1 MHKRERER
9 KQKTP
14 PYLVFRVLRQQVK
27 RADRQPELAAVR
39 EPADGR
45 AQVDELV
52 PRDAGR
58 APHQRRADVVDAVAV
73 QAEHKGALLVV
84 VVRGR
89 SSTSLTVVARR
100 GLHEPSDVLADVLVQ
115 LLEDGLGLLRIGL
128 DWIGRRER

>member
-9 KQKTP
+9 EETKNSP
-14 PYLVFRVLRQQVK
+14 HLVFRVLRQQVK

-73 QAEHKGALLVV
+73 QAEHKGALLAVCG
-84 VVRGR
+84 RGR
-89 SSTSLTVVARR
+89 GGGGAVIIGARG
-100 GLHEPSDVLADVLVQ
+100 GLDEPADVFADVLVQ
-115 LLEDGLGLLRIGL
+115 LLEDGLGLLCVVCV
-128 DWIGRRER
+128 

>member
-1 MHKRERER
+1 MHKRDRER

-73 QAEHKGALLVV
+73 QAEHKGALLA
-84 VVRGR
+84 VRGR
-89 SSTSLTVVARR
+89 GRGGGGAVIIGARG
-100 GLHEPSDVLADVLVQ
+100 GLDEPADVFADVLVQ
-115 LLEDGLGLLRIGL
+115 LLEDGLGLLCVVCV
-128 DWIGRRER
+128 